1 MNAKIAK
8 RLARMLGV
16 QRKLRSTMLVAAA
29 LALVLPAGKAAA
41 QATVDTH
48 MPVTLAGTNP
58 CTGEVFEGSGFV
70 HMKVFETFD
79 PNYHVS
85 MELNLES
92 FQATTVTGVRYVAPL
107 QAASHEI
114 ADTDFVPANSTVE
127 EMVQFIRQAEDGSFV
142 MGDDFFFRLSAHFT
156 YNGNGDLTASFSDMT
171 TECR

>member
-1 MNAKIAK
+1 MGAKMANLLG
-8 RLARMLGV
+8 RLLGSPT
-16 QRKLRSTMLVAAA
+16 RRRSMMLVAAA
-29 LALVLPAGKAAA
+29 LALVLPAGKASA
-41 QATVDTH
+41 QSTVDT
-48 MPVTLAGTNP
+48 
-58 CTGEVFEGSGFV
+58 

-79 PNYHVS
+79 PNHHVS

-107 QAASHEI
+107 QASSHQI

-142 MGDDFFFRLSAHFT
+142 TGDDFFFRFSAHFT
-156 YNGNGDLTASFSDMT
+156 YNGNGDLTASFSDLT

>member
-1 MNAKIAK
+1 MGAKMANLLG
-8 RLARMLGV
+8 RLLGSPT
-16 QRKLRSTMLVAAA
+16 RRRSMMLVAAA
-29 LALVLPAGKAAA
+29 LALVLPAGKASA
-41 QATVDTH
+41 QSTVDTH

-58 CTGEVFEGSGFV
+58 CTGEVFEGTGFV

-79 PNYHVS
+79 PNHHVS

-107 QAASHEI
+107 QASSHQI

-142 MGDDFFFRLSAHFT
+142 MGDDFFFRFSAHFT
-156 YNGNGDLTASFSDMT
+156 YNGNGDLTASFSDLT